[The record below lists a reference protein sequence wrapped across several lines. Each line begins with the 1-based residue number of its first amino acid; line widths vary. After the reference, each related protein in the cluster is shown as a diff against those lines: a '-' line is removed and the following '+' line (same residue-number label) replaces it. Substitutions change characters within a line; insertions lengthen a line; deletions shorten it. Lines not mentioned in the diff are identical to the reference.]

1 MTVDRDGPQ
10 PVRQYSWNWGGE
22 EDSRPGL
29 PWIGVFLVVFGLLL
43 LVDRLLP
50 EYQVT
55 DWLLLAV
62 GVVFLARWAVERGT
76 AWLYAGAVVTAL
88 AAPDLIE
95 ASGLAAGEGLGTVC
109 LGIAF
114 AVIAL
119 IRWQTTRGVGWQAWL
134 GAILIVWGA
143 SRMAL
148 PDLSQV
154 VLPALLVAFGV
165 LLVVRG
171 LPRR

>member
-1 MTVDRDGPQ
+1 MTASNDRPP
-10 PVRQYSWNWGGE
+10 PVRVYGWNWGGE

-95 ASGLAAGEGLGTVC
+95 ATGVVAGEGLGTLC

-119 IRWQTTRGVGWQAWL
+119 IRWQTSGGVGWQAWL

-143 SRMAL
+143 SRMAI
-148 PDLSQV
+148 PDLGQLI
-154 VLPALLVAFGV
+154 LPALLVAFGV
-165 LLVVRG
+165 LMVVRG
-171 LPRR
+171 LQRR

>member
-1 MTVDRDGPQ
+1 MTVGNDRP
-10 PVRQYSWNWGGE
+10 PVRVYAWNWGGE

-29 PWIGVFLVVFGLLL
+29 PWIGVVLVVFGLLL
-43 LVDRLLP
+43 LIDRLLP

-62 GVVFLARWAVERGT
+62 GVVFLARWVVERGT

-95 ASGLAAGEGLGTVC
+95 AAGLAAGDGLGTFC
-109 LGIAF
+109 LGLAF
-114 AVIAL
+114 AGIAL
-119 IRWQTTRGVGWQAWL
+119 VRWQTTRGIGWQAWL

-148 PDLSQV
+148 PDVGQLL
-154 VLPALLVAFGV
+154 LPALLVGFGL

-171 LPRR
+171 LQRR